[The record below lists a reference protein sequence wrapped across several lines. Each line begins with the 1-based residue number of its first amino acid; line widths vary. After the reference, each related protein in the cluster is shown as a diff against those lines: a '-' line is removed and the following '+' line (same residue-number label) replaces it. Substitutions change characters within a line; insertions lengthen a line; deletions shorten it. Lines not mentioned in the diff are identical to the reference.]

1 MRMNITGGATTLSQ
15 DAKRQGKETF
25 LADKFTLLL
34 CGWRDAFY
42 VGGNFFF
49 FFSYVGGNLLTRK
62 SHCNLFG
69 ITKLRILCLL
79 LAALLLETKGLF
91 SFIAFLHFPSEKQ
104 SI

>member
-34 CGWRDAFY
+34 CGWRDAF
-42 VGGNFFF
+42 
-49 FFSYVGGNLLTRK
+49 YVGGNLLTRK

>member
-25 LADKFTLLL
+25 LADKFSVLL

-49 FFSYVGGNLLTRK
+49 FFLMLEVIYSQGNHIVT
-62 SHCNLFG
+62 F
-69 ITKLRILCLL
+69 
-79 LAALLLETKGLF
+79 LAL
-91 SFIAFLHFPSEKQ
+91 Q
-104 SI
+104 N